1 MYNGI
6 KRKGGFFMVK
16 LSITMDEELLKK
28 VDEEAKKMYLSRS
41 AFISLSVVQKMQQDS
56 ALDLLPKLLVAL
68 ESQDIEKQ
76 KQLADSFSNF
86 EQQGK

>member
-1 MYNGI
+1 
-6 KRKGGFFMVK
+6 MVK

-28 VDEEAKKMYLSRS
+28 VDEQAKKMYLSRS

-68 ESQDIEKQ
+68 ESQDIENQ
-76 KQLADSFSNF
+76 KKLVNSFQNF
-86 EQQGK
+86 EKQEK